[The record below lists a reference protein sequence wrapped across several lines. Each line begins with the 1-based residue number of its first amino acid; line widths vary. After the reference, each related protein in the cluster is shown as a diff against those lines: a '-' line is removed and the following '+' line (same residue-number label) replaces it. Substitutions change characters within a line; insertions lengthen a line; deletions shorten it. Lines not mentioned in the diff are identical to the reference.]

1 MTGESGVMM
10 MGAAHDAQPVIWG
23 IMVEIMQIII
33 PSRTHY
39 PHIFDHLPDGRI
51 TLRME
56 PFLPYIFMAATAFVV
71 TFVCTPA
78 AKRLA
83 IRLDAVDY
91 PSKRRINTQPTPRLG
106 GLAVFLGLFAA
117 MAIAVY
123 GSMHLG
129 WPPVLVSHPSL
140 AVDYRMLAVAVLLMV
155 ATGAADDIVQ
165 LSPKVKFA
173 GQLIAASV
181 AVAGGLVIHQIVNP
195 FAGDAYIELGWLAY
209 PITVIY
215 LAAFTN
221 IINLIDGLD
230 GLASGISCIAALSM
244 FSFAILAGRYD
255 AAAFSL
261 ALAGSC
267 LAFLRYNFNP
277 ASIFLGDSGSLLL
290 GFSLGI
296 TSLLNVSRT
305 AALTSLLI
313 PLIVAGVPII
323 DTFSAIIRRMRAH
336 VSIGQADKG
345 HIHHRLIEE
354 GYNQK
359 QAVLLIYAWCILLS
373 LGAAA
378 INQVDVFWRVL
389 IFLAL
394 FACSAAFAVHLHLF
408 EPVLRHHYNASTHE
422 DEIVTPDDPAFAA
435 EEAAA
440 EAKRPRH
447 QKKRKNRD
455 DRRTDNR

>member
-23 IMVEIMQIII
+23 IMVELMQIII

-173 GQLIAASV
+173 GQVIAASV

-195 FAGDAYIELGWLAY
+195 FAGGAYIELGWLAY

-296 TSLLNVSRT
+296 ISLLNVSRT

-408 EPVLRHHYNASTHE
+408 EPVLRHHYNAYTHE
-422 DEIVTPDDPAFAA
+422 DEIVTPDDPAFAD
-435 EEAAA
+435 EEATA
-440 EAKRPRH
+440 EAKHPRH
-447 QKKRKNRD
+447 QKKHRNRN

>member
-23 IMVEIMQIII
+23 IMVELMQIII

-173 GQLIAASV
+173 GQVIAASV

-195 FAGDAYIELGWLAY
+195 FAGGAYIELGWLAY

-296 TSLLNVSRT
+296 ISLLNVSRT

-440 EAKRPRH
+440 EAKHSRH
-447 QKKRKNRD
+447 QKKHKKRD